1 MNLKSFRRL
10 YIVLY
15 LIPNKID
22 VCVQRIQPRSK
33 MLITTCIYKYSLN
46 LHIRFILD
54 FCIEKMCKSK
64 SQLKHIL
71 FISFMK

>member
-1 MNLKSFRRL
+1 MC
-10 YIVLY
+10 I
-15 LIPNKID
+15 
-22 VCVQRIQPRSK
+22 QRIQPRSK
-33 MLITTCIYKYSLN
+33 MLITIYKYSLN

-54 FCIEKMCKSK
+54 FCKEKMCKSE

>member
-10 YIVLY
+10 YIVIY
-15 LIPNKID
+15 LKPNKID
-22 VCVQRIQPRSK
+22 VYIYKPRSK
-33 MLITTCIYKYSLN
+33 MLITIYKYSLN

-54 FCIEKMCKSK
+54 FCKEKMCKSK

>member
-1 MNLKSFRRL
+1 MC
-10 YIVLY
+10 I
-15 LIPNKID
+15 
-22 VCVQRIQPRSK
+22 QRIQPRSK
-33 MLITTCIYKYSLN
+33 MLITIYKYSLN

-54 FCIEKMCKSK
+54 FCKEKMCKSK